1 MRAEGRGKDEGYA
14 GEREVAR
21 RCIGVKWHDSR
32 QRRGLLW
39 PETRLPRENTIE
51 PGYNVV
57 LQRQTGGL
65 SNRGLY
71 FEPRWILSS
80 LPG

>member
-1 MRAEGRGKDEGYA
+1 MRVEERGKDEGYA